1 MISVEDRHS
10 PYALPV
16 LETFYS
22 IQGEGLNTGKAAY
35 FIRIGGCDMGCRWCD
50 SKEAW
55 NWEPEFWTTVAALV
69 ARIVE
74 SKANSVVV
82 TGGEPLLYDLGLLT
96 QQCHKHNLKLYLET
110 CGVHK
115 LTGTW
120 DWICLS
126 PKPQKEPLAEFYS
139 LASELKVII
148 YDKPEDFVWAEKM
161 AARVNKDCA
170 LLLQP
175 EWSRF
180 NETKRWVVDYVKRYP
195 QWRVSVQTHKY
206 LQIP

>member
-1 MISVEDRHS
+1 MMPIEKRHS
-10 PYALPV
+10 PDFLPV

-22 IQGEGLNTGKAAY
+22 VQGEGMNTGKAA
-35 FIRIGGCDMGCRWCD
+35 FFLRIGGCDMGCRWCD
-50 SKEAW
+50 SKETW
-55 NWEPEFWTTVAALV
+55 NWVPESWTSVDELV
-69 ARIVE
+69 NRILK
-74 SKANSVVV
+74 SKAHSVVV
-82 TGGEPLLYDLGLLT
+82 TGGEPLLYNLSKLAKK
-96 QQCHKHNLKLYLET
+96 CHHHKLKLYLET
-110 CGVHK
+110 NGTQK

-126 PKPQKEPLAEFYS
+126 PKPQKEPLAVYYS

-148 YDKPEDFVWAEKM
+148 YDKPDDFVWAENM
-161 AARVNKDCA
+161 AAKVNKECA

-180 NETKRWVVDYVKRYP
+180 KETKHWVVDYIKKHPR
-195 QWRVSVQTHKY
+195 WRISVQTHKF